1 MSLLL
6 DATDRALINRLQ
18 QGLPIVD
25 APYAAVAAELSLS
38 EDELLQRLQQLLDC
52 GALSR
57 FGPMY
62 HAERIGGGLTLV
74 AMAVDEVDLD
84 RVVAQ
89 INALPEVAHN
99 YLRDHPLNLWFV
111 LATERPQQIDQ
122 LLAQITTESGY
133 PVYNMPRIEEFYV
146 GLQLQL

>member
-62 HAERIGGGLTLV
+62 HAERIGGGLTLA